1 MQAAQQGNKQAQ
13 QLAQMIQA
21 VAQQLQGGGQ
31 QQPTGTPSAR
41 RGAKL
46 QYINSLR
53 NVCGADEQV
62 EYYKAGG
69 KTCHRCIKAQKA
81 REGDKIKDPVTAF
94 KCGRKIKKNAYG
106 GDFQKKNKDLIPK
119 GQEGLEVAQ
128 RMIPVW
134 GTLKEA
140 KQLYDYPSWE
150 QAGWTALSA
159 LGDASMFVL
168 PLVGGPI
175 KAAATAAKAA
185 NVASKAAKVSKVAR
199 VAKVAKSAKTAAKAA
214 GAKVAEDVTTPALY
228 GVLARP
234 TIGTAGRFGLASNE
248 NNLNTFGMTKEQ
260 ADSLYREELRRRYP
274 IEPNK

>member
-1 MQAAQQGNKQAQ
+1 V
-13 QLAQMIQA
+13 I
-21 VAQQLQGGGQ
+21 
-31 QQPTGTPSAR
+31 
-41 RGAKL
+41 
-46 QYINSLR
+46 
-53 NVCGADEQV
+53 
-62 EYYKAGG
+62 
-69 KTCHRCIKAQKA
+69 
-81 REGDKIKDPVTAF
+81 F
-94 KCGRKIKKNAYG
+94 K
-106 GDFQKKNKDLIPK
+106 KKNKDLIPK

-185 NVASKAAKVSKVAR
+185 NVASKAAKV
-199 VAKVAKSAKTAAKAA
+199 AKSAKTAAKAA